1 MMGHPRTIAQLGA
14 EVLRRRA
21 EPVADVAAPDI
32 QSLIAA
38 LRATLAATEG
48 VGLAAPQ
55 IGASQRVIMVA
66 SRPTQR
72 YPKAP
77 FMEATVMVNPAFEPC
92 SENREKDWEGC
103 LSIPA
108 IRALVPRYRDIAISY
123 TDPFGQTASLRLEG
137 FVARVFQHE
146 YDHLEGLIYLDRI
159 ESTRD
164 IVTESEY
171 FRLIA

>member
-1 MMGHPRTIAQLGA
+1 MNHPRAIAQLGA
-14 EVLRRRA
+14 DVLRRRA
-21 EPVADVAAPDI
+21 EPVADVAASDI
-32 QSLIAA
+32 QTLIAA
-38 LRATLAATEG
+38 MRTSLAATEG

-55 IGASQRVIMVA
+55 IGASRRIIIVA
-66 SRPTQR
+66 SRPTKR

-77 FMEATVMVNPAFEPC
+77 FMEATIMVNPAFEPC
-92 SENREKDWEGC
+92 SEEIEKDWEGC

-123 TDPFGQTASLRLEG
+123 TDPFGQTVSLRLEG

-146 YDHLEGLIYLDRI
+146 YDHLEGLVYLDRI
-159 ESTRD
+159 ENTRD
-164 IVTESEY
+164 IVTEIEY